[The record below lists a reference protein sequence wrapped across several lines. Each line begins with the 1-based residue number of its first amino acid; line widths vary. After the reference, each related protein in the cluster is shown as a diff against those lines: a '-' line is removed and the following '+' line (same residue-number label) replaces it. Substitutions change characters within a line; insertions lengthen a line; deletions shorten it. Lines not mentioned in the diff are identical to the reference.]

1 MSDRTVAWRS
11 SVKMVYLEISQN
23 LQEKTCARV
32 SFSMKL
38 QARVKDNLAQMFSCD
53 FCEFLRIS
61 FSTKHLRWLLLERNQ
76 RKLKLNVITWVMR
89 IINHFLHCTFLIAS
103 NLSKTYIQL
112 QITVIMTFRLYL
124 LKSKNILPL
133 NVSAALIQKPVN

>member
-11 SVKMVYLEISQN
+11 SVRMVYLEISQN

-61 FSTKHLRWLLLERNQ
+61 FSTKHLR
-76 RKLKLNVITWVMR
+76 
-89 IINHFLHCTFLIAS
+89 
-103 NLSKTYIQL
+103 
-112 QITVIMTFRLYL
+112 
-124 LKSKNILPL
+124 
-133 NVSAALIQKPVN
+133 